1 MDIPIEVVIGSCGG
15 LFMLLIM
22 AHIFLLM
29 TNISKLNQHKQLKKE
44 WDVLLPKKQE
54 VEKVVNNMRA
64 IKSKSDAI
72 INVTGGEVIA
82 WSPKLNIISD
92 EIPRGVW
99 LTKVA
104 LTDEMLFLEGSAI
117 SNNQD
122 ELINVHKFISNL
134 TKQPKFLDHLYQL
147 ELGSIQRRSESN
159 MDVADFLIT
168 MKIKGKAKDEK

>member
-122 ELINVHKFISNL
+122 ELINVHKFIANL

-147 ELGSIQRRSESN
+147 ELGSIQRRAESN